1 MIQHL
6 GQIAGSCKIW
16 LYTKV
21 GCNRKKLKVI
31 VLKSKAMDAEGA
43 GTKRLE
49 QLERFG
55 TWVWKLRH
63 RFHGGRYGLYSEKW
77 DWCYHSAE
85 QSLRKKR
92 VRNKRV
98 RKVSENWHN
107 FLERVGWRVLK
118 WYGNVERI
126 REYTLTLNSNQVMI
140 FLIYND
146 AKAKHSV
153 ETILL
158 IYNFSLPRLW
168 CIVQNPI
175 VEQWQWATVSHAITR
190 TNNRYMY
197 ANKTSSCV

>member
-1 MIQHL
+1 MEVDM
-6 GQIAGSCKIW
+6 G
-16 LYTKV
+16 YTV
-21 GCNRKKLKVI
+21 RN
-31 VLKSKAMDAEGA
+31 
-43 GTKRLE
+43 GT
-49 QLERFG
+49 
-55 TWVWKLRH
+55 
-63 RFHGGRYGLYSEKW
+63 
-77 DWCYHSAE
+77 DSAE

-197 ANKTSSCV
+197 ANKTSSCVCKSCLMLEEEEESNHYWNEIQDNCPAWKQESGNDH